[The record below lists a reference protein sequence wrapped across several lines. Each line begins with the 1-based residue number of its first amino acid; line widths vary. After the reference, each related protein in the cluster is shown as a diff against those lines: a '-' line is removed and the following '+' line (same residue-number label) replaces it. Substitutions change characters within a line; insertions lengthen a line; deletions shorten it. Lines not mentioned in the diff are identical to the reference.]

1 MKNLVIF
8 ASGNGS
14 NALNLIRHFKGS
26 DIAVKAVFCNK
37 TGAGVIQKALDEG
50 VPVFLFD
57 RKMSSE
63 FSSLDTELEKYA
75 PDLIVLAGYLWLF
88 PARLL
93 AKYRDRV
100 INLHPALLP
109 KYGGKG
115 MWGEAVHSAVLAN
128 AESETG
134 ITIHYVNEHYD
145 EGRVIA
151 QARCEVQP
159 GDSPASLAAR
169 IHELEHK
176 LLPETIEKLLR

>member
-1 MKNLVIF
+1 MKKLVIF

-14 NALNLIRHFKGS
+14 NALNIIRHFKGS
-26 DIAVKAVFCNK
+26 DIGVKAVFCNK
-37 TGAGVIQKALDEG
+37 PGAGVIEKAKDEEI
-50 VPVFLFD
+50 PVFLFD
-57 RKMSSE
+57 RAMSAE
-63 FSSLDTELEKYA
+63 VTALDTELEKYK

-93 AKYRDRV
+93 AKYKDRV

-128 AESETG
+128 ADTETG

-151 QARCEVQP
+151 QARCAVRP
-159 GDSPASLAAR
+159 DDTPATLAER
-169 IHELEHK
+169 IHDLEHK